1 MSKQTIEHNAIN
13 HFDIFAARL
22 VGQKQREWQWLIAHF
37 EELVIPWLFKK
48 ASLPADYTMS
58 KEAFVEEVFANSTY
72 KFYELFKI
80 GSFQSLADLRGL
92 MFKIAALKLKEG
104 YQKIKRDQRIYFN
117 DDLISTENSA
127 FEITIG
133 ERRRK
138 EALNEIKEHIYNLP
152 QEEQQILLEYLNGES
167 FKEIAETTGL
177 SEANCRKKKQRALT
191 KVKKMFF
198 DAIRVLV
205 LFLMQP

>member
-1 MSKQTIEHNAIN
+1 MTKQEIEQKAIN
-13 HFDIFAARL
+13 NFVDFVAQLKA
-22 VGQKQREWQWLIAHF
+22 QKQQEWQWLMAHF

-48 ASLPADYTMS
+48 ASLPVDYTMS
-58 KEAFVEEVFANSTY
+58 KSAFIEEVFANSTY
-72 KFYELFKI
+72 KFYELFKT
-80 GSFQSLADLRGL
+80 GEFRALSDLRGL

-104 YQKIKRDQRIYFN
+104 YQKVKRDKLIYFSDN
-117 DDLISTENSA
+117 LLTVEGNA
-127 FEITIG
+127 FKLSLG
-133 ERRRK
+133 ERRRR

-152 QEEQQILLEYLNGES
+152 NDEQQILTEYLKGES

-198 DAIRVLV
+198 DAIR
-205 LFLMQP
+205 FLIIFTQF